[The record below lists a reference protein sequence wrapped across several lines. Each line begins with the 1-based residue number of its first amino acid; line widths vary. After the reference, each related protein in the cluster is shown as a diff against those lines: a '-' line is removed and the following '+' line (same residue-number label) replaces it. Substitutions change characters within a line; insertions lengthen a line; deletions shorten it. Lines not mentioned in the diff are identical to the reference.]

1 MSLMIKRRCRP
12 RVPIAQAKTQT
23 FNPPTTLDFLSK
35 VNGFRDDTVTAS
47 ALAAWGLSQNMGSAV
62 IGTMET
68 LGTITDNPAEVKY
81 EQQEPVSAWSDDDWN
96 PSGGVGVAQGHNKV
110 VLKGL

>member
-1 MSLMIKRRCRP
+1 MKYSAPKGR
-12 RVPIAQAKTQT
+12 
-23 FNPPTTLDFLSK
+23 N
-35 VNGFRDDTVTAS
+35 DDTVTAS

-68 LGTITDNPAEVKY
+68 LGTVTDNPGEVKY

-96 PSGGVGVAQGHNKV
+96 PSGGDGSCTGT
-110 VLKGL
+110 